1 MSGKTAET
9 ENPYQYGTPEFG
21 HWRQQQKLREASA
34 ATAATARQAA
44 RQVEANDAAF
54 KARMAEMNAEQ
65 AAADAR
71 RKAEKDA
78 TLEPERV
85 RRRRQFLIEHAD
97 LNDAGYRFDTKVW
110 PLLRVDLL
118 DQQQIEQAATYFK
131 QAGYS
136 DEQAT
141 ARGREIVNE
150 RQRKAG
156 RS

>member
-1 MSGKTAET
+1 MSGKTT
-9 ENPYQYGTPEFG
+9 NPHAYGTPEFG

-54 KARMAEMNAEQ
+54 KQRMAERDAEQ

-71 RKAEKDA
+71 RKAEADA
-78 TLEPERV
+78 QLEPERV

-97 LNDAGYRFDTKVW
+97 LNDAGWRFDTKVW
-110 PLLRVDLL
+110 PLLRDDLL
-118 DQQQIEQAATYFK
+118 DQQQLEQAAKYFL

-141 ARGREIVNE
+141 AHGREIVNE

-156 RS
+156 R